1 MLIEKSACQEE
12 TCRDELIY
20 YESARNAM
28 SALLQAMVNRGLINE
43 VLLPGYIGWSPRE
56 GSGIFDPINSIAGLN
71 RQYYKMKEDL
81 SIDQE
86 DLFTK
91 ASNSKTVVLLVN
103 YFGFRD
109 ENICEIVRRL
119 KLGGVRIIED
129 NAHGMYTYFRHGR
142 IGADATFFS
151 LHKMLPF
158 ERGGA
163 LLLINDDLKKM
174 AIPHQQG
181 VNYSAMYDYD
191 FGEIARKRT
200 DNYLILDRMIR
211 DKKYE
216 DFFVPLKQ
224 DAAIKNA
231 VPQSYPVLIKSGN
244 RDKIYEIM
252 NSAGF
257 GVVSLYHTLIP
268 ELQTD
273 EFEESRKVS
282 KYILNLPVHQDVE
295 PKYYGMLLERL
306 TVACVETSVN

>member
-119 KLGGVRIIED
+119 KLGG
-129 NAHGMYTYFRHGR
+129 G
-142 IGADATFFS
+142 
-151 LHKMLPF
+151 
-158 ERGGA
+158 
-163 LLLINDDLKKM
+163 
-174 AIPHQQG
+174 
-181 VNYSAMYDYD
+181 
-191 FGEIARKRT
+191 T
-200 DNYLILDRMIR
+200 D
-211 DKKYE
+211 
-216 DFFVPLKQ
+216 
-224 DAAIKNA
+224 
-231 VPQSYPVLIKSGN
+231 
-244 RDKIYEIM
+244 
-252 NSAGF
+252 
-257 GVVSLYHTLIP
+257 H
-268 ELQTD
+268 
-273 EFEESRKVS
+273 
-282 KYILNLPVHQDVE
+282 
-295 PKYYGMLLERL
+295 
-306 TVACVETSVN
+306 

>member
-1 MLIEKSACQEE
+1 M
-12 TCRDELIY
+12 
-20 YESARNAM
+20 
-28 SALLQAMVNRGLINE
+28 
-43 VLLPGYIGWSPRE
+43 
-56 GSGIFDPINSIAGLN
+56 
-71 RQYYKMKEDL
+71 
-81 SIDQE
+81 
-86 DLFTK
+86 
-91 ASNSKTVVLLVN
+91 
-103 YFGFRD
+103 
-109 ENICEIVRRL
+109 
-119 KLGGVRIIED
+119 
-129 NAHGMYTYFRHGR
+129 
-142 IGADATFFS
+142 
-151 LHKMLPF
+151 
-158 ERGGA
+158 
-163 LLLINDDLKKM
+163 LINDDLKKM